1 MSVRLSFCPSITLM
15 NDAYTV
21 QDIEIFLTS
30 YAAAPLEP
38 VHFLSPDQQPGIQTP
53 NNLGG
58 T

>member
-1 MSVRLSFCPSITLM
+1 M